1 MPVARSDRR
10 SRRYRG
16 DGERE
21 NVLLDY
27 CCDEESTT
35 EEGKRAREGFSS
47 AHSVLSSS
55 SEPSVGGG
63 EAEVRL
69 LPPLLKD
76 QAWGLHAQEAFLL
89 FCLALGPS
97 DVHVHWLIN
106 GHSMDTPIMEHRLE
120 LGRRGVLVSSWL
132 KGGPLIKDAYYSCVA
147 EAGAGSDVS
156 QVELRLPIGDQESV
170 PARDLTQWRGA
181 LTEHEHLLR
190 RWENAWDGCDRRGSP

>member
-1 MPVARSDRR
+1 MLSPLSMMSVDLSDTDGS
-10 SRRYRG
+10 SR
-16 DGERE
+16 
-21 NVLLDY
+21 
-27 CCDEESTT
+27 
-35 EEGKRAREGFSS
+35 
-47 AHSVLSSS
+47 SVLSSS
-55 SEPSVGGG
+55 SSSSSMSSSPSEPRVGVAGGG

-97 DVHVHWLIN
+97 DTRVHWLVN
-106 GHSMDTPIMEHRLE
+106 GHSMDTPIREYRLQ
-120 LGRRGVLVSSWL
+120 LGQSEVLVSSWL

-156 QVELRLPIGDQESV
+156 EVELRLPIGDQESV

-181 LTEHEHLLR
+181 LAEHEHLLK
-190 RWENAWDGCDRRGSP
+190 RWENAWDRCDGHGAL